1 MAPARLIEMGSSRF
15 VASGIQC
22 ILWAKGL
29 AHRLCEECKSPVH
42 ITAAE
47 LERSGLGSHA
57 EDLTAFEP
65 VGCLH
70 CRGTGYLGRI
80 GIYEVMTLNDEIRTL
95 I

>member
-1 MAPARLIEMGSSRF
+1 MRGMLRAAADGGLCDRL
-15 VASGIQC
+15 
-22 ILWAKGL
+22 
-29 AHRLCEECKSPVH
+29 
-42 ITAAE
+42 
-47 LERSGLGSHA
+47 HA

>member
-47 LERSGLGSHA
+47 LERSGLGSH
-57 EDLTAFEP
+57 EP
-65 VGCLH
+65 V
-70 CRGTGYLGRI
+70 
-80 GIYEVMTLNDEIRTL
+80 RTTAAPAKRSSNGE
-95 I
+95 